1 MINKIPRYSV
11 QIPAKLLSLLLAL
24 LSAGALLN
32 MTAAA
37 KSKEYEINLNE
48 DKQSYVFYISWE
60 NTDKQPDVIITSP
73 GGKTYTIE
81 NMPQADAGEGEF
93 MFWFASAEKGV
104 WKVKISGEG
113 LGSVTL
119 DSGVMPGRMDI
130 SSFTVSVSGD
140 RGTAAWTVLDSEAE
154 LRVEIWAAPDPVNY
168 GGVRLYSANGNASGQ
183 CEFSLSELDSGDYYL
198 YLKAVGSGG
207 IFACEYSDTPVS
219 RRKNG
224 APGKLDGV
232 KARMLDD
239 ELWISWNK
247 SEDVSGYRVQVFDA
261 STGELITTEELEK
274 EETQWFGAVASS
286 VEKMEVTAAAVRSGN
301 TGDFERLAVS
311 RGSFDGVS
319 VTFPEKDHLNTKTVY
334 VDVKFDGN
342 YTVSAA
348 LNGNMLLDSS
358 GSQGSYRVDME
369 EGDNRVSFYVTDESG
384 NIRSFGKDL
393 YIDVT
398 APQLSVLEDFNGQST
413 SKNHVYLEG
422 HTESGA
428 GLTLNGKAVET
439 ENGYFSIKCPLHPGK
454 NRLELLAADAAGNQS
469 VYSAVVERPW
479 LSTGVIIWI
488 LCIAA
493 AASLAAVYIIVFIRA
508 GRKKNK

>member
-1 MINKIPRYSV
+1 MINKIPRYYV
-11 QIPAKLLSLLLAL
+11 RVTVKLLSLLLAL
-24 LSAGALLN
+24 MSAAALLN
-32 MTAAA
+32 MTAEA
-37 KSKEYEINLNE
+37 KSEEYEINLSE
-48 DKQSYVFYISWE
+48 DKKNYVFYINWE
-60 NTDKQPDVIITSP
+60 NTDKQPDVAVTSP

-104 WKVKISGEG
+104 WKVRISGEE

-140 RGTAAWTVLDSEAE
+140 NGTAAWTVLDSENE
-154 LRVEIWAAPDPVNY
+154 LPVNY
-168 GGVRLYSANGNASGQ
+168 GGVRLYSSNANASGQ
-183 CEFSLSELDSGDYYL
+183 CEFSLAELDSGDYYL

-219 RRKNG
+219 RRKSG
-224 APGKLDGV
+224 APAKLGGV

-239 ELWISWNK
+239 ELWISWDK
-247 SEDVSGYRVQVFDA
+247 SEDASGYRVQVYDA
-261 STGELITTEELEK
+261 STGELITTEELDK

-286 VEKMEVTAAAVRSGN
+286 VDKMEVTAAAVRSGT
-301 TGDFERLAVS
+301 TGDFERLPVS

-334 VDVKFDGN
+334 VEVKFDGDYN
-342 YTVSAA
+342 VSAA
-348 LNGNMLLDSS
+348 LNGNMLLESS
-358 GSQGSYRVDME
+358 ISHGSYRVDME
-369 EGDNRVSFYVTDESG
+369 EGENRVSFYVTDKSG

-398 APQLSVLEDFNGQST
+398 APQLSILEDINGQST
-413 SKNHVYLEG
+413 SKDYVYLEG

-428 GLTLNGKAVET
+428 ELTLNGKAVDT
-439 ENGYFSIKCPLHPGK
+439 ENGYFSIKCALHPGK
-454 NRLELLAADAAGNQS
+454 NELELTAADAAGNQS

-479 LSTGVIIWI
+479 LSAGVIIWI

-493 AASLAAVYIIVFIRA
+493 AAALAAVYITVFIRA